1 MKNNSENNHTV
12 FNTIMGLLLVIGGVA
27 VGIYLIKF
35 IFVQLWNILS
45 AAANWLEAFDT
56 TSDKIVV
63 VALITGIASFISLIV
78 TKIIDQHQ
86 KRREYLDQ
94 KREKPYG
101 EFIDMVYKVQQN
113 GKNGNKY
120 TEEEMIKDLMM
131 FSKEITLWGSPD
143 VVNKWVQFK
152 ENGMKNS
159 GGMENLLLT
168 EDIMNAMRKDLGL
181 RKVKRGNLL
190 AFFINDIKD
199 AMKKVKK

>member
-1 MKNNSENNHTV
+1 MKKNSDNKSNV
-12 FNTIMGLLLVIGGVA
+12 FNTIMGLLLVIGAVA

-35 IFVQLWNILS
+35 IFEQLWKILS

-94 KREKPYG
+94 KREKPYR
-101 EFIDMVYKVQQN
+101 EFIDMIYKIQQN
-113 GKNGNKY
+113 SKNGNKY
-120 TEEEMIKDLMM
+120 TNEEMIKDLMV
-131 FSKEITLWGSPD
+131 FSKEITLWGSSS
-143 VVNKWVQFK
+143 VIKKWVKFR
-152 ENGMKNS
+152 ENGMKENC
-159 GGMENLLLT
+159 GYENLLLT

-181 RKVKRGNLL
+181 RKVKKGNLL

>member
-1 MKNNSENNHTV
+1 MKKNTDNKSNV
-12 FNTIMGLLLVIGGVA
+12 FNTIMGLLLVIGAVA

-35 IFVQLWNILS
+35 IFEQLWKILS

-94 KREKPYG
+94 KREKPYR
-101 EFIDMVYKVQQN
+101 EFIDMIYKIQQN
-113 GKNGNKY
+113 SKNGNKY
-120 TEEEMIKDLMM
+120 TNEEMIKDLMV
-131 FSKEITLWGSPD
+131 FSKEITLWGSSS
-143 VVNKWVQFK
+143 VIKKWVKFR
-152 ENGMKNS
+152 ENGMKENS
-159 GGMENLLLT
+159 GYENLLLT

-181 RKVKRGNLL
+181 RKVKKGNLL